1 MKLLLKIAWD
11 TLILLCSAVAAA
23 PRLVQLATKFAF

>member
-1 MKLLLKIAWD
+1 MKSRLKIASVAS
-11 TLILLCSAVAAA
+11 ILLCSAVAGA